1 MLDEQNMKGPSLCV
15 KLGSECGSS
24 CVLDG
29 VKSPGL
35 CVKLGRRCSICV
47 LDGSPVDRIPIY
59 CMGSCVVVG
68 LVEAQWA
75 RVWWWVTA
83 ITLYLYPLLV
93 QAMKLKM
100 RESPKLKHFSERK

>member
-1 MLDEQNMKGPSLCV
+1 
-15 KLGSECGSS
+15 
-24 CVLDG
+24 
-29 VKSPGL
+29 
-35 CVKLGRRCSICV
+35 
-47 LDGSPVDRIPIY
+47 
-59 CMGSCVVVG
+59 MGSCVVVG

-93 QAMKLKM
+93 QALYPLLVQALKLKM